1 MANYYELR
9 LQAISFKKTGQENNG
24 KQLLISVTVSVF
36 RQDSF
41 ILVVTSNDIASDKN
55 EIHNERKRPLSTS
68 YYTQIEGNPKSRR
81 YSTAIGIQ

>member
-1 MANYYELR
+1 MANYYKLR

-41 ILVVTSNDIASDKN
+41 ILVVTSNDIASDKMKSTMK
-55 EIHNERKRPLSTS
+55 ERDRFPQVITLRSKV
-68 YYTQIEGNPKSRR
+68 IRR
-81 YSTAIGIQ
+81 AEDIPQP